1 MSASRTIPQQEGI
14 RETIESIVV
23 ALILAFVFRAFVVE
37 AFIIPT
43 GSMAPTLYGA
53 HATILCEN
61 CGTEFAYGL
70 RDPSEKRTE
79 GPVVRPESPAICP
92 NCDQVHRELK
102 VTDVTDR
109 PEPGDRILVLKWPI
123 DLPGSWLG
131 PQRWDVT
138 VFKDPK
144 DGDTNFIKR
153 LVGLPN
159 EVLMLTDGDVF
170 TAPASSLSEHTRN
183 ELLELARAKHKLMG
197 PPPNVGPRDPQPIR
211 RLWALGQKPRTLSA
225 VAMDEI
231 TDKMRVSR
239 KTETAQKALW
249 FVLFDNDF
257 PPEDPANTQP
267 HWTAPGGE
275 QSGWTIG
282 ERRLRFAD
290 RGTPD
295 DNIVLMGKALKAQC
309 AYNVFIGE
317 EPEVVSDLRVRFV
330 VTPASPGGQISTRLM
345 KWGRAFRA
353 TVQMDGEVRIDEEAS
368 QRSNGALLSLV
379 GRTRPLGVGVPTEV
393 SFEHLDYRL
402 ALSVRGEEVLAS
414 SDDPESK
421 AYYAPNLKSLLH
433 RRPPASMA
441 PQIYGEGGSFEL
453 THLVVERDVH
463 YFHRPEG
470 RDGYLPPGGWGS
482 EGNPILLREDEYFML
497 GDNTAA
503 SSDSRLWNLV
513 DLQFAQRG
521 EKFQLGTVPRDQI
534 IGRAFFVYWPAGR
547 RIDWLPFLRLGIIP
561 DVGRMRW
568 IR

>member
-1 MSASRTIPQQEGI
+1 MSASQQVAHQEGI
-14 RETIESIVV
+14 RETIESIVI

-70 RDPSEKRTE
+70 RDPSERRD
-79 GPVVRPESPAICP
+79 GGQLVRPESPAICP
-92 NCDQVHRELK
+92 NCDQVHRKLK

-144 DGDTNFIKR
+144 DGETNFIKR

-159 EVLMLTDGDVF
+159 EVLMTVDGDVF
-170 TAPASSLSEHTRN
+170 TAPAASLTEHTRS
-183 ELLELARAKHKLMG
+183 ELLDLAREKNRLLV
-197 PPPNVGPRDPQPIR
+197 PPGAPAPRQSQWSR
-211 RLWALGQKPRTLSA
+211 RSWWLGQKPRTLSA
-225 VAMDEI
+225 VAMDDI
-231 TDKMRVSR
+231 TEKMRVAR
-239 KTETAQKALW
+239 KTVSAQKSLW
-249 FVLFDNDF
+249 FVLFDDDF
-257 PPEDPANTQP
+257 PPETPVSTQP
-267 HWTAPGGE
+267 HWTAPMGE
-275 QSGWTIG
+275 QSGWTID
-282 ERRLRFAD
+282 ERRLRFSD
-290 RGTPD
+290 RGTPN
-295 DNIVLMGKALKAQC
+295 DNVVLAGKALKAQC
-309 AYNVFIGE
+309 AYNVFINE
-317 EPEVVSDLRVRFV
+317 EPEAVSDLRVRFV
-330 VTPASPGGQISTRLM
+330 VTPTSPGGQISTRLM

-353 TVQMDGEVRIDEEAS
+353 TVQMDGEVRIEEEPS
-368 QRSNGALLSLV
+368 ERSNGAPLRLV
-379 GRTRPLGVGVPTEV
+379 GRTRPLSAGVPTEI

-402 ALSVRGEEVLAS
+402 AVSVRGEEVLAS
-414 SDDPESK
+414 SDDAQSK
-421 AYYAPNLKSLLH
+421 AYYGPNLKALLR

-441 PQIYGEGGSFEL
+441 PQIFGEGGSFEI

-463 YFHRPEG
+463 YFHRPDG
-470 RDGYLPPGGWGS
+470 RDLNLPPGGWAS

-503 SSDSRLWNLV
+503 SSDSRLWPCA

-521 EKFQLGTVPRDQI
+521 EGFQLGTVPRDQI